1 MTSKQEYVQLST
13 DEKERLVKEF
23 SEFKATKTI
32 GSRVTACSK
41 INDVTYTLNA
51 IENEVCP
58 YDTSCSHSQKYL
70 L

>member
-13 DEKERLVKEF
+13 DEKERLIEEF

-32 GSRVTACSK
+32 GSCVTARSK

-51 IENEVCP
+51 IENEVRP
-58 YDTSCSHSQKYL
+58 YDH
-70 L
+70 